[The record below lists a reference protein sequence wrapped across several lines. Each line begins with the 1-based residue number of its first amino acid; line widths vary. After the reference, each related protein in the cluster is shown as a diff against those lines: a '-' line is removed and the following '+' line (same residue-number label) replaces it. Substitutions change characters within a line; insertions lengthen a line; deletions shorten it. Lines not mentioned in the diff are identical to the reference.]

1 MEHRNS
7 TILTLT
13 GSLERDALALLGT
26 VAHEFFHAWN
36 MERIR
41 AAALE
46 PFDFDDTVMSA
57 ELWFGESFTSY
68 YDDLVMVRA
77 GLISLHE
84 FARQIRGAG

>member
-1 MEHRNS
+1 
-7 TILTLT
+7 
-13 GSLERDALALLGT
+13 
-26 VAHEFFHAWN
+26 
-36 MERIR
+36 
-41 AAALE
+41 
-46 PFDFDDTVMSA
+46 MSA